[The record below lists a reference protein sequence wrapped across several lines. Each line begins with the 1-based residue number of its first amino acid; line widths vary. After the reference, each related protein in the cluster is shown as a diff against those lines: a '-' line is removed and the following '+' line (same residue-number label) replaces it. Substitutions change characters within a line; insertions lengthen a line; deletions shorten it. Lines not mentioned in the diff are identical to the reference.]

1 MDDGGH
7 LASKQDG
14 DDDDDDVAADQARA
28 AQVRADCND
37 LNIT

>member
-14 DDDDDDVAADQARA
+14 DDDDDVAADQARA